1 MAISSETQLHS
12 ADRPAA
18 AGGWLAR
25 LVRRRVI
32 ISLLLFTSLVL
43 LDMFVLAVRP
53 RDIFDWRDPGT
64 VLGEVLVLVGLAI
77 RSWAA
82 GTLAKCKS
90 LIRIGPYALVR
101 NPLYVG
107 SFLMMFG
114 FCTLVHDWQS
124 IWFVIGPIAAL
135 YWLAV
140 RHEETR
146 LAQWF
151 PHDWPLYAAR
161 TPRFVPLRWSTAA
174 LHGWSGALWLR
185 NREYRALLWSAIS
198 LAGLVAWRGLAA

>member
-1 MAISSETQLHS
+1 MAISSETQLTA

-18 AGGWLAR
+18 AGGSLAW

-43 LDMFVLAVRP
+43 LDMFVLSVRP

-64 VLGEVLVLVGLAI
+64 VFGEILVVIGLAI

-90 LIRIGPYALVR
+90 LIRVGPYALVR

-114 FCTLVHDWQS
+114 FCALVQDWQT
-124 IWFVIGPIAAL
+124 IWFVVGPVAAV

-140 RHEETR
+140 RHEESK

-151 PHDWPLYAAR
+151 PHDWADYMAS
-161 TPRFVPLRWSTAA
+161 TPRFVPLRWSAA
-174 LHGWSGALWLR
+174 AWHGWSGALWLR
-185 NREYRALLWSAIS
+185 NREYRTLLWSAVS
-198 LAGLVAWRGLAA
+198 LAGLIAWRNLAG

>member
-1 MAISSETQLHS
+1 MAIFSETQLHS
-12 ADRPAA
+12 ADRPAV
-18 AGGWLAR
+18 AGGSLAW

-64 VLGEVLVLVGLAI
+64 VLGELLVLLGLAI

-90 LIRIGPYALVR
+90 LIRTGPYAVVR

-114 FCTLVHDWQS
+114 FCTLVHDWQT
-124 IWFVIGPIAAL
+124 IWFVVGPIAAL

-140 RHEETR
+140 RHEEAK
-146 LAQWF
+146 LAELF
-151 PHDWPLYAAR
+151 PHDWPAYAAG
-161 TPRFVPLRWSTAA
+161 TPRFVPLRWPAA
-174 LHGWSGALWLR
+174 AWRGWSGALWLR